1 MGGNDASS
9 SQAGLF
15 SESNKDKTVFNDVLK
30 SNSEEFNAF
39 SLNIG
44 NMAKEVEGVMGKMFD
59 AMNPLNTD
67 AFKQLDQY
75 GTQVQRS
82 FGLSKSRI
90 DEFKDTIANAGPELT
105 KLGITEDA
113 MANKLIE
120 VMQGLGGAASV
131 SKEAVIELTAASEL
145 TGQNIGTLASN
156 FREVG
161 ISVYDVGENIK
172 DVANYARSV
181 GASVNGVTQGVVD
194 NLSKMNLYNFDNGV
208 KGLAKM
214 AATSERLGISMNKVF
229 DQADKLMDPEN
240 AIEMSAAL
248 QRLGVTSSGL
258 LDPLRAMD
266 MAQNDPEA
274 LQKEMVKLGA
284 EFTRFNERT
293 GKMEILPGAKR
304 RMKEVA
310 ESVGMTADE
319 FGKMAIKSADFE
331 MKLKQIK
338 MPSLAE
344 GDEETKEMIATM
356 AQMKGG
362 VATIQVR
369 DKETGITTEKKVEE
383 LTPDDIE
390 NLKNAN
396 EDASKS
402 IEEIAFSQLDTT
414 TQILNL
420 LKTGEVSSKFAKATS
435 PTLERFF
442 GVVTESKL
450 AIAKSADKVFGST
463 EEMRRQGESISQPIE
478 NLIKARLSGDE
489 AGFEKSKEEIVPA
502 IFKVI
507 GDFEGKVTKEV
518 ENVQNTIVDKL
529 KTTYLQ
535 PLKVEAKSEGKL
547 DFNLN
552 LKSEGTNLTFTPE
565 EIVKIKKAM
574 LDDPEFAKKLVNAA
588 NGSLVSATTGGKNQ

>member
-9 SQAGLF
+9 SQASLF

-145 TGQNIGTLASN
+145 TGQNVGTLASN

-214 AATSERLGISMNKVF
+214 AATSERLGITMDQVF
-229 DQADKLMDPEN
+229 QQADKLMDPEN

-565 EIVKIKKAM
+565 EISKIKQKM
-574 LDDPEFAKKLVNAA
+574 LDDPEFAKKLVAAA